1 MVKKEVVAARLE
13 KLRGY
18 LNTLREVQKY
28 GLEQFS
34 RDPFIHGSAERFLH
48 LAIECLLDI
57 GNHIIADRGYRK
69 PDTYAEIL
77 EILAEEGVI
86 SPELNRKMAGM
97 AAFRN
102 LLVHDYLILDHDK
115 VFRIIKEQVPHF
127 EELAA
132 VYADLL

>member
-115 VFRIIKEQVPHF
+115 VFRIIKEQVRHF